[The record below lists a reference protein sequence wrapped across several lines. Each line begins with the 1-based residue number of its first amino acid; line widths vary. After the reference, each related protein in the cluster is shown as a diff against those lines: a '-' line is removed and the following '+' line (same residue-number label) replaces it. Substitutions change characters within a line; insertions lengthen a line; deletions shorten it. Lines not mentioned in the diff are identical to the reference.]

1 MDDDIRDVE
10 LETLAAIYPELQ
22 IDEDNPHKFSIEL
35 PVSLVK
41 PLNVLFPAATETA
54 PAVSAE
60 ASVPAIPEVDSQSL
74 QHLPALQVNI
84 SLPRGYPEQLPPLV
98 IISTSPPWLSPDILR
113 KLEADAIKLWDE
125 MGHDQVIFT
134 YIDDL
139 RHSAEDVFGLV
150 SSQGNLEVEPEHKI
164 ALLDYDIN
172 AKRKAFEK
180 ETFDCGICL
189 DPKKGVVC
197 HKMLDCG
204 HVFCVPCLQDFYN
217 QAITQGDVTSIVC
230 LEPNCAKEREKAA
243 AGEGTPKKVKTF
255 ISPSELLQIPIEPET
270 VKRYVMLKHKI
281 KLESDK
287 NTIYCPRSW
296 CQGAARSKKHKKP
309 QDFEIAESDD
319 EEEED
324 TGLLAICEDCGFA
337 FCSRCEQS
345 WHGEFKYCR
354 GKVRDGEMTEEER
367 ATLEYLKYH
376 TSPCPTCAAPVQ
388 KTHGCNHMICGRCQ
402 THFCY
407 LCSSWLD
414 PSNPYR
420 HYNTQPGG
428 KVTSCYMRLWE
439 LEGGDGDDVGADY
452 EGGDALRNRNEAAG
466 QYGEHLEI
474 AQGPRPAREGEEE
487 PQNQE
492 RQPLEPRPEPAQ
504 AQLQQQDQQ
513 EQREARPAVVARE
526 GPLVLRID
534 GGVPVVRPP
543 AVAEPQPQPRGNA
556 GHRGGRGN
564 RRGRGAAGAHQQH
577 DRNQNQNQG
586 QANRRP
592 PYNAMG
598 RPIRGGRNAQANPG
612 PVPLHHLRARGNAD
626 QNADQLDPVQ
636 EAWIRQ
642 FVQLALNDEEDEWD
656 SDEE

>member
-1 MDDDIRDVE
+1 MDEDIRDIE
-10 LETLAAIYPELQ
+10 LETLTAIYPELQ
-22 IDEDNPHKFSIEL
+22 IDEGNPHKFSIEL
-35 PVSLVK
+35 PVSLSK
-41 PLNVLFPAATETA
+41 PLTVLFPAATETA
-54 PAVSAE
+54 PGVSAE
-60 ASVPAIPEVDSQSL
+60 TSVPFTPEVDSQSL
-74 QHLPALQVNI
+74 QHLPALQVDI
-84 SLPRGYPEQLPPLV
+84 VLPRGYPEELPPV
-98 IISTSPPWLSPDILR
+98 VAISTSPPWLSPDILR
-113 KLEADAIKLWDE
+113 KLETDAIKLWDE

-139 RHSAEDVFGLV
+139 QHSAEDVFGLV
-150 SSQGNLEVEPEHKI
+150 STKGNLEVEPEHKI

-189 DPKKGVVC
+189 DPKKGAVC

-204 HVFCVPCLQDFYN
+204 HVFCVACLQDFYN

-230 LEPNCAKEREKAA
+230 LEPNCAKERGTATAA
-243 AGEGTPKKVKTF
+243 EGITKKVKTF
-255 ISPSELLQIPIEPET
+255 ISPSELLQIPIEPDT

-287 NTIYCPRSW
+287 NTVYCPRSW

-309 QDFEIAESDD
+309 KDFEIADSDD
-319 EEEED
+319 EEDED

-345 WHGEFKYCR
+345 WHGEFKFCR
-354 GKVRDGEMTEEER
+354 EKVREGEITEEEK

-376 TSPCPTCAAPVQ
+376 TSPCPTCDAPVQ

-407 LCSSWLD
+407 LCSTWLD

-428 KVTSCYMRLWE
+428 KVTSCFMRLWE
-439 LEGGDGDDVGADY
+439 LEGGDGNEVGAGY
-452 EGGDALRNRNEAAG
+452 EGGDALRNRNQAAG

-474 AQGPRPAREGEEE
+474 AQGPRPAREEDDEE
-487 PQNQE
+487 PQNQA
-492 RQPLEPRPEPAQ
+492 RQPLEPRPEPVQ
-504 AQLQQQDQQ
+504 AQRNQQ

-534 GGVPVVRPP
+534 GGVPVARPP

-556 GHRGGRGN
+556 GR
-564 RRGRGAAGAHQQH
+564 RRGRGANQQH
-577 DRNQNQNQG
+577 ERNQNQNQN
-586 QANRRP
+586 QNQNRRP
-592 PYNAMG
+592 AYNAVG
-598 RPIRGGRNAQANPG
+598 RQVRGGRNAG
-612 PVPLHHLRARGNAD
+612 PVPLHHVRARGNAEE
-626 QNADQLDPVQ
+626 QLDPVQ

-642 FVQLALNDEEDEWD
+642 FVQLALNDEEGEWD